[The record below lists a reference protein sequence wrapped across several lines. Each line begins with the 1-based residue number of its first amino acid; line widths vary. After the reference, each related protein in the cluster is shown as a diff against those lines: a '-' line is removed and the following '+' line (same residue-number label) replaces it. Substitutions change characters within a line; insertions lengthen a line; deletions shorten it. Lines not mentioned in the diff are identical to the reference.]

1 MNINQ
6 KIHNNIISLMQ
17 PNKLYGVFRQ
27 NGQGL
32 DGKNGQSGRN
42 PTGTCCMGSV
52 WDSSKGENDI
62 KESINK
68 LREYDR
74 DIQARAYEN
83 TARRLELERLE
94 REEVTARNLHEK
106 GLVLARH
113 EDTLNCY
120 SFGKLLSAK
129 GKMHASNTSSK
140 AEEVGKELK
149 ESVEFGIAAARVAVR
164 RKNNRIKEENEQALA
179 KRNSR
184 KNKPRKHIN
193 VVL

>member
-6 KIHNNIISLMQ
+6 KVHNNIIALIQ
-17 PNKLYGVFRQ
+17 PKKLFGVFQQ
-27 NGQGL
+27 NSQSL
-32 DGKNGQSGRN
+32 EGKTTLN
-42 PTGTCCMGSV
+42 TVGTCSL
-52 WDSSKGENDI
+52 DRLSQNAEEKNHIQS
-62 KESINK
+62 SINK

-74 DIQARAYEN
+74 ETQMRAYES
-83 TARRLELERLE
+83 TARRLEIERFE
-94 REEVTARNLHEK
+94 REEAAARSFQEK

-113 EDTLNCY
+113 EDTLNCH

-129 GKMHASNTSSK
+129 GKIQASNTSDK
-140 AEEVGKELK
+140 AEEVGRELK
-149 ESVEFGIAAARVAVR
+149 EAVELGIAAAKVAVR

-184 KNKPRKHIN
+184 KNKPKKHIN